1 MTKKVT
7 VVYGGFSNERDVSI
21 KSGINIAKSLERL
34 GVEVLPFDLK
44 RDTIADLLE
53 VKTDLFFLALHG
65 KFGEDGT
72 IQGMLELAGLPYT
85 GSDSITSAICF
96 DKEITYRLVDGTAD
110 LPVWKRVERVKDV
123 EGWEIFPCVIKP
135 VREGSSIG
143 VYICDDQSILEERT
157 GELLAAYD
165 SLLLEEHIAGREVT
179 VSVIDSKEGPV
190 VLPILEIRPK
200 KRFYDYE
207 AKYIAGFTD
216 FVVPAPLEESVQK
229 AIIEKSVA
237 IYQLLGCRDFSRIDG
252 ILREDTFYFLEVNTI
267 PGMTDLSDLPMS
279 ARAVGMSIEDV
290 VGGVVE
296 VAERRNRR

>member
-1 MTKKVT
+1 MTRKVA

-21 KSGINIAKSLERL
+21 KSGMNIAKSLERL
-34 GVEVLPFDLK
+34 EIEVLPFDLK
-44 RDTIADLLE
+44 RDTIADLLKL
-53 VKTDLFFLALHG
+53 KTDLFFLALHG

-72 IQGMLELAGLPYT
+72 IQGMLELADLPYT
-85 GSDSITSAICF
+85 GSDSRTSAICF
-96 DKEITYRLVDGTAD
+96 DKEITYRLVDGTAE
-110 LPVWKRVERVKDV
+110 LPVWKRVESVRDV

-143 VYICDDQSILEERT
+143 VYICDDHSILENRIE
-157 GELLAAYD
+157 ELLVTYD
-165 SLLLEEHIAGREVT
+165 SLLLEEYISGREVT
-179 VSVIDSKEGPV
+179 VSVIDSIDGPV

-207 AKYIAGFTD
+207 AKYTEGFTD

-229 AIIEKSVA
+229 AIIDKSVA
-237 IYQLLGCRDFSRIDG
+237 IYKLLGCRDLSRIDG
-252 ILREDTFYFLEVNTI
+252 ILREDTFYFLEVNTM

-279 ARAVGMSIEDV
+279 ARAMGMTFEDV

>member
-1 MTKKVT
+1 MTRRVA
-7 VVYGGFSNERDVSI
+7 VVYGGFSNERDVSV

-44 RDTIADLLE
+44 RDTVADLLD

-65 KFGEDGT
+65 RFGEDGT

-85 GSDSITSAICF
+85 GSDSRTSAICF
-96 DKEITYRLVDGTAD
+96 DKEITYRLVDRSVE
-110 LPVWKRVERVKDV
+110 LPVWKRVESDRDV

-143 VYICDDQSILEERT
+143 IHICDDQSILEDRT
-157 GELLAAYD
+157 RELLVAYD
-165 SLLLEEHIAGREVT
+165 SLLLEEYIAGREMT
-179 VSVIDSKEGPV
+179 ISIIDSKDGPV
-190 VLPILEIRPK
+190 VLPILEIKPK

-207 AKYIAGFTD
+207 AKYIAGLTD
-216 FVVPAPLEESVQK
+216 FVVPAPVEESVQK
-229 AIIEKSVA
+229 SIIEKSVA
-237 IYQLLGCRDFSRIDG
+237 IYKLLGCRDLSRIDG
-252 ILREDTFYFLEVNTI
+252 ILNEDTFYFLEVNTI

-279 ARAVGMSIEDV
+279 ARAMGMTFEDV

-296 VAERRNRR
+296 VAEKRNRR